1 MYYLD
6 YNATSP
12 LRDNVKQAIYDIL
25 DIYGNPS
32 SVHFYGRKARS
43 IIENVRDKTADYLGI
58 LPQNIIFTGSAT
70 EANHLLLRGLSCDA
84 IITSAA
90 EHDSVLSAITHTQ
103 AFKNQAVYY
112 IDHLP
117 DGRLSRESF
126 DTILQ
131 TVTQKHQKPL
141 LSLMKVNNETGVITD
156 LEYFSAKIR
165 AVNGY
170 VHSDCVQ
177 AIGKISFD
185 DWLWQC
191 DAITLAG
198 HKVGG
203 AKGMGI
209 LVLRENIALSPLLT
223 GGGQEMRRRAGTEN
237 TLSIHAW
244 GALMDILCDKQIMR
258 NEYDYLLNLQEKLET
273 DMITINPNA
282 IIVGQTNSRVPNTI
296 CVITQGLEAEKQV
309 IIADLSKVSI
319 SSGSACSSGKVKPS
333 HVLNAYGYGVSQ
345 AMSAIRISMGFASC
359 SDDCEA
365 FLKAYKTIVS
375 KIDTI

>member
-1 MYYLD
+1 MHYLD

-12 LRDNVKQAIYDIL
+12 LRENVKQAIYDIL

-43 IIENVRDKTADYLGI
+43 IVENVRDKTADYLGI

-70 EANHLLLRGLSCDA
+70 EANHLLLRGVSCDA

-90 EHDSVLSAITHTQ
+90 EHDSILSAITHTQ
-103 AFKNQAVYY
+103 AFENQAIYY

-117 DGRLSRESF
+117 DGSLSQESF
-126 DTILQ
+126 DKIFQ

-141 LSLMKVNNETGVITD
+141 LSLMKINNETGIVTD
-156 LEYFSAKIR
+156 FEYFSTKIR
-165 AVNGY
+165 AGGGY

-177 AIGKISFD
+177 AIGKIPFD

-191 DAITLAG
+191 DSITLAG

-203 AKGMGI
+203 VKGMGV
-209 LVLRENIALSPLLT
+209 LVLRDNIELSPLLT

-237 TLSIHAW
+237 TISIHAF
-244 GALMDILCDKQIMR
+244 GALMNILCDKQIML
-258 NEYDYLLNLQEKLET
+258 NEHNHLLNLQKKLET
-273 DMITINPNA
+273 DIITINPKA
-282 IIVGQTNSRVPNTI
+282 IIVGQTQNRSANTI
-296 CVITQGLEAEKQV
+296 CVITEGLEAEKQV

-319 SSGSACSSGKVKPS
+319 SSGAACSSGKVKPS
-333 HVLNAYGYGVSQ
+333 HVLNAYGYSDSQ
-345 AMSAIRISMGFASC
+345 AMSAIRLSMGFASH

-365 FLKAYKTIVS
+365 FLKAYTMITS
-375 KIDTI
+375 KINIV